1 MQWVFIA
8 RESANDTLIDSGRH
22 RDIVDKNPDPARR
35 MGRLHFRREP
45 VNEPGVAVI
54 VEVIEKILRSRMAG
68 RNMERVPAPGAARC
82 DPAFMPAAGWR
93 AEKVVPAPVNR
104 RWSVVPSNSAEVAY
118 LLKLPIERLPP
129 EGAGCSTVNYIFIV

>member
-1 MQWVFIA
+1 
-8 RESANDTLIDSGRH
+8 
-22 RDIVDKNPDPARR
+22 
-35 MGRLHFRREP
+35 MGQLHFRCEA
-45 VNEPGVAVI
+45 VNNPRITVI

-68 RNMERVPAPGAARC
+68 RNMERVPALGAARR

-93 AEKVVPAPVNR
+93 AEKVVPAPINR

-129 EGAGCSTVNYIFIV
+129 KGAGYSTVNYIFIV